1 MQKSNKNWRE
11 HWRGSKGR
19 PTAGVLSG
27 ASDMYNEVEAGSEV
41 EVLRIGLTAS
51 KVDVDVFGSGRNG
64 TGIGDILGI
73 AFTASNAGILGT
85 GIEIGGVRNEVEV
98 DTGDTDEDW

>member
-1 MQKSNKNWRE
+1 M
-11 HWRGSKGR
+11 
-19 PTAGVLSG
+19 
-27 ASDMYNEVEAGSEV
+27 
-41 EVLRIGLTAS
+41 
-51 KVDVDVFGSGRNG
+51 FGSGRNG

-85 GIEIGGVRNEVEV
+85 GIEIGGVGNEVEV